1 MVLTLGSVG
10 LAIMVLAAVGLAGI
24 SSGHSVRLASSAQS
38 TPTATV
44 LELAADSST
53 LSTGVTTTFA
63 SPTVLLFHN
72 GTVTVY
78 ADAKGSFSKHVAPE
92 VICCGGGGGGDDVYY
107 TWNEQVCEWQND
119 IFGITLWKMCLSA
132 TWTADQTTGTISQFE
147 NPGED
152 NYEGALGYSMS
163 VDQNTASLV
172 APGQVN
178 YFAENALLYA
188 GINTGSNPD
197 CWIHGFVYSNPA
209 WGCS

>member
-1 MVLTLGSVG
+1 MV
-10 LAIMVLAAVGLAGI
+10 
-24 SSGHSVRLASSAQS
+24 
-38 TPTATV
+38 
-44 LELAADSST
+44 
-53 LSTGVTTTFA
+53 TTFA
-63 SPTVLLFHN
+63 SPTVLLFQN
-72 GTVTVY
+72 STAAIY
-78 ADAKGSFSKHVAPE
+78 AKATGNFSKHSAPE

-107 TWNEQVCEWQND
+107 TWSEQVCEWQND

-132 TWTADQTTGTISQFE
+132 TWTADQTKGTISQFE

-178 YFAENALLYA
+178 YFAENALLFA
-188 GINTGSNPD
+188 GVNTGSNPD